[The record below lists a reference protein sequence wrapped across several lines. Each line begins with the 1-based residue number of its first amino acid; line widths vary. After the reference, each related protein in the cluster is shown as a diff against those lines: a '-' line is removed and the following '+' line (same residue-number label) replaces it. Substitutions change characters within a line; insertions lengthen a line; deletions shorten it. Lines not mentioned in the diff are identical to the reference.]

1 MDRNERNTMDQN
13 ARKRTVRREG
23 NAEGSA
29 RANEG
34 LGRRPSGNGASAS
47 AGRPSGKSSSASVR
61 RTSESGD
68 PTRRTTPG
76 GTVTP
81 MRRESGSVRK
91 PSEQAGRA
99 QGSLRKEHSET
110 GRTRDAAGA
119 PTDPSLRRASGKA
132 GTPTDPSARRAAGK
146 TGTPTDPSARRAA
159 GKTGT
164 PTDPSARRTAG
175 KAGVPTD
182 PSARRTSGKAGT
194 PTDPSAR
201 RTAGKAGTPADPSL
215 RRAAGKAQG
224 NPAEQKPVRSADGI
238 VRKQGGHPN
247 GKSKAMSKKKK
258 KQKRAA
264 FNFASGG
271 VLIIAACVFIFS
283 LYQLITMLIPY
294 YSGGEEYD
302 KIKNIA
308 ITADE
313 EGKGFTVDFDAL
325 LKENEDTVAWIRFDE
340 PAVINYPVVK
350 SADNNEYLTKTFTAN
365 DNKLGA
371 IFVDMRNSNDFSDKN
386 TFIYGHHLNVGGEMF
401 SELLKYENESF
412 CKKHPN
418 FYIYTPDGKV
428 RTYKVFSAGVVKDTA
443 DNYKLDYAT
452 DADYEAYLKLCEES
466 SNYKVEDVELTAQSQ
481 IVSLSTCTN
490 VRDDE
495 RFLVQ
500 GVLTAVD

>member
-34 LGRRPSGNGASAS
+34 LGRRPSGNGAPAS

-110 GRTRDAAGA
+110 GRTRDA
-119 PTDPSLRRASGKA
+119 
-132 GTPTDPSARRAAGK
+132 
-146 TGTPTDPSARRAA
+146 
-159 GKTGT
+159 
-164 PTDPSARRTAG
+164 
-175 KAGVPTD
+175 
-182 PSARRTSGKAGT
+182 
-194 PTDPSAR
+194 
-201 RTAGKAGTPADPSL
+201 AGTPADPSL

>member
-23 NAEGSA
+23 NAAGST

-34 LGRRPSGNGASAS
+34 LGRRPSGNGAPAS

-119 PTDPSLRRASGKA
+119 PTDPSLSRASGTA
-132 GTPTDPSARRAAGK
+132 
-146 TGTPTDPSARRAA
+146 
-159 GKTGT
+159 GT

-175 KAGVPTD
+175 KAGAPTD
-182 PSARRTSGKAGT
+182 PSERRTAGKAGT

>member
-34 LGRRPSGNGASAS
+34 LGRRPSGNGAPAS

-132 GTPTDPSARRAAGK
+132 GTPTDPSARRAAGE
-146 TGTPTDPSARRAA
+146 
-159 GKTGT
+159 TGT

-175 KAGVPTD
+175 KAG
-182 PSARRTSGKAGT
+182 A

>member
-34 LGRRPSGNGASAS
+34 LGRRPSGNGAPAS

-68 PTRRTTPG
+68 STRRTTPG

-119 PTDPSLRRASGKA
+119 
-132 GTPTDPSARRAAGK
+132 
-146 TGTPTDPSARRAA
+146 
-159 GKTGT
+159 
-164 PTDPSARRTAG
+164 
-175 KAGVPTD
+175 
-182 PSARRTSGKAGT
+182 
-194 PTDPSAR
+194 
-201 RTAGKAGTPADPSL
+201 PADPSL

>member
-23 NAEGSA
+23 NAAGST

-34 LGRRPSGNGASAS
+34 LGRRPSGNGAPAS

-110 GRTRDAAGA
+110 GRTRDAAGV
-119 PTDPSLRRASGKA
+119 PTDPSLRRA
-132 GTPTDPSARRAAGK
+132 
-146 TGTPTDPSARRAA
+146 
-159 GKTGT
+159 
-164 PTDPSARRTAG
+164 
-175 KAGVPTD
+175 
-182 PSARRTSGKAGT
+182 SGKAGT

>member
-34 LGRRPSGNGASAS
+34 LGRRPSGNGAPAS

-110 GRTRDAAGA
+110 GRTRDA
-119 PTDPSLRRASGKA
+119 
-132 GTPTDPSARRAAGK
+132 
-146 TGTPTDPSARRAA
+146 
-159 GKTGT
+159 
-164 PTDPSARRTAG
+164 
-175 KAGVPTD
+175 
-182 PSARRTSGKAGT
+182 AGT

>member
-34 LGRRPSGNGASAS
+34 LGRRPSGNGAPAS
-47 AGRPSGKSSSASVR
+47 AGRLSGKSSSASVR

-119 PTDPSLRRASGKA
+119 PT
-132 GTPTDPSARRAAGK
+132 
-146 TGTPTDPSARRAA
+146 
-159 GKTGT
+159 
-164 PTDPSARRTAG
+164 
-175 KAGVPTD
+175 
-182 PSARRTSGKAGT
+182 
-194 PTDPSAR
+194 
-201 RTAGKAGTPADPSL
+201 DPSL

>member
-34 LGRRPSGNGASAS
+34 LGRRPSGNGAPAS

-119 PTDPSLRRASGKA
+119 PTDPS
-132 GTPTDPSARRAAGK
+132 
-146 TGTPTDPSARRAA
+146 ARRAA

-224 NPAEQKPVRSADGI
+224 NPTEQKPVRSADGI

>member
-23 NAEGSA
+23 NAAGST

-34 LGRRPSGNGASAS
+34 LGRRPSGNGAPAS

-91 PSEQAGRA
+91 PSKQAGRA

-110 GRTRDAAGA
+110 GRTRD
-119 PTDPSLRRASGKA
+119 T
-132 GTPTDPSARRAAGK
+132 
-146 TGTPTDPSARRAA
+146 
-159 GKTGT
+159 
-164 PTDPSARRTAG
+164 
-175 KAGVPTD
+175 AGVPTD
-182 PSARRTSGKAGT
+182 PSLRRTSGKAGT

>member
-34 LGRRPSGNGASAS
+34 LGRRPSGNGAPAS

-119 PTDPSLRRASGKA
+119 PT
-132 GTPTDPSARRAAGK
+132 
-146 TGTPTDPSARRAA
+146 
-159 GKTGT
+159 
-164 PTDPSARRTAG
+164 
-175 KAGVPTD
+175 
-182 PSARRTSGKAGT
+182 
-194 PTDPSAR
+194 
-201 RTAGKAGTPADPSL
+201 DPSL

-313 EGKGFTVDFDAL
+313 EGKGFTVDFAAL

-495 RFLVQ
+495 RYLEQ
-500 GVLTAVD
+500 GVLTALE

>member
-34 LGRRPSGNGASAS
+34 LGRRPSGNGAPAS

-68 PTRRTTPG
+68 PTRRTTLG

-350 SADNNEYLTKTFTAN
+350 SADNNEYLTKMFTAN

>member
-23 NAEGSA
+23 NAAGST

-34 LGRRPSGNGASAS
+34 LGRRPSGNGAPAS

-110 GRTRDAAGA
+110 GRTRD
-119 PTDPSLRRASGKA
+119 T
-132 GTPTDPSARRAAGK
+132 
-146 TGTPTDPSARRAA
+146 
-159 GKTGT
+159 
-164 PTDPSARRTAG
+164 
-175 KAGVPTD
+175 
-182 PSARRTSGKAGT
+182 AGT

>member
-23 NAEGSA
+23 NAAGSA

-34 LGRRPSGNGASAS
+34 LGRRPSGNGAPAS

-146 TGTPTDPSARRAA
+146 TGTPTDPSARR
-159 GKTGT
+159 
-164 PTDPSARRTAG
+164 TAG
-175 KAGVPTD
+175 KAGAPTD
-182 PSARRTSGKAGT
+182 PSTRRTAGKAGT
-194 PTDPSAR
+194 PTDPSER

>member
-23 NAEGSA
+23 NAAGST

-34 LGRRPSGNGASAS
+34 LGRRPSGNGAPAS

-110 GRTRDAAGA
+110 GRTRD
-119 PTDPSLRRASGKA
+119 T
-132 GTPTDPSARRAAGK
+132 
-146 TGTPTDPSARRAA
+146 
-159 GKTGT
+159 
-164 PTDPSARRTAG
+164 
-175 KAGVPTD
+175 AGVPTD
-182 PSARRTSGKAGT
+182 PSLRRTSGKAGT

-313 EGKGFTVDFDAL
+313 EGKGITVDFDAL